1 MSSVNVVV
9 RSEEERGRLLYTFR
23 EQWETKTAV
32 NISSPTAANTPLL
45 PAFQNLDD
53 HVKEE
58 YLDLELWKKENYES
72 WKAERDAE
80 LKLKMAQSGRYKSYR
95 RYMKNNGPGR
105 MYFDDS

>member
-1 MSSVNVVV
+1 M
-9 RSEEERGRLLYTFR
+9 
-23 EQWETKTAV
+23 
-32 NISSPTAANTPLL
+32 
-45 PAFQNLDD
+45 
-53 HVKEE
+53 
-58 YLDLELWKKENYES
+58 LWKKENYDS